1 MSDRTS
7 AAAPPPS
14 AGPREPA
21 ARTRH
26 GVWRRF
32 ARHRPAAAGLAALA
46 LITLAVIALPPL
58 IGYDPEA
65 VSLADKNLP
74 PSAEHLMGTDELGR
88 DLFAR
93 VLDGGRLTLSVAAA
107 AVGFSMVVGVA
118 VGAVAGY
125 FGGVVDNLL
134 MRLVDIGYSLPALFV
149 VILLVTLVGA
159 GFWPIV
165 LAVAM
170 FSWMNTA
177 RLVRA
182 GYLSLKEQDFVEATR
197 GIGAGHLRIAV
208 RHLLPGTVGPTVVTA
223 TLGIATAILTESA
236 LSFLGLGFQPPQ
248 ATWGGLLYEAQRPV
262 IAMGHWWRG
271 LFPGAMIF
279 AVVLA
284 ANYVGDGL
292 NDAFEPRRSRR

>member
-1 MSDRTS
+1 RSCWASCSSPRCWWCRRTCSPTSSTAASTQGSAMSDRTS

-93 VLDGGRLTLSVAAA
+93 VLDGGRLPLRAAA
-107 AVGFSMVVGVA
+107 APAGVSP
-118 VGAVAGY
+118 VAG
-125 FGGVVDNLL
+125 GG
-134 MRLVDIGYSLPALFV
+134 
-149 VILLVTLVGA
+149 VGA
-159 GFWPIV
+159 G
-165 LAVAM
+165 
-170 FSWMNTA
+170 
-177 RLVRA
+177 A
-182 GYLSLKEQDFVEATR
+182 G
-197 GIGAGHLRIAV
+197 
-208 RHLLPGTVGPTVVTA
+208 
-223 TLGIATAILTESA
+223 
-236 LSFLGLGFQPPQ
+236 
-248 ATWGGLLYEAQRPV
+248 
-262 IAMGHWWRG
+262 
-271 LFPGAMIF
+271 
-279 AVVLA
+279 
-284 ANYVGDGL
+284 
-292 NDAFEPRRSRR
+292 